1 MPAILNNMVELVGY
15 KAVDDRCTLQ
25 IPFFVEKCN
34 IIHMTNDGF
43 ENVDFIIVD
52 KRSEHFYSD
61 NSGVLYSADRKSLV
75 LYPPKKATN
84 VYHIKEGITVIK
96 TGAFYKC
103 SFSVVTFPQSLQMIE
118 SHAFDN
124 CQKLRKVIF
133 SDRIMFVGDEA
144 FNSCDNLEKIII
156 RGQGKT
162 FSSNAFK
169 GCSDLKDV
177 EIDASVEKLPK
188 GIFAH
193 NKNVDIIRIK
203 NERYTY
209 YLYGREYIEKYL
221 NEIIKFCNL
230 GSEYLQAKLI
240 KSFHNKQLKAY
251 CALLLYVR
259 YKNKS
264 AKKYLFDNYEYLSF
278 LSKEYSDT
286 PYAKELKSLIYDEK
300 LTGEKI

>member
-1 MPAILNNMVELVGY
+1 MVELVGY
-15 KAVDDRCTLQ
+15 KAVGDRCTLQ

-34 IIHMTNDGF
+34 IIHMANDGF

-52 KRSEHFYSD
+52 KRSEYFYSD
-61 NSGVLYSADRKSLV
+61 NNGILYSADKKTLI
-75 LYPPKKATN
+75 LYPPKKM
-84 VYHIKEGITVIK
+84 VSVCHIKEGTKVIK
-96 TGAFYKC
+96 TGAFFKC
-103 SFSVVTFPQSLQMIE
+103 SFSIVTFPQSLQTIE

-124 CQKLRKVIF
+124 CRKLRKVIL
-133 SDRIMFVGDEA
+133 SDKIMFVGDEA
-144 FNSCDNLEKIII
+144 FSLCDNLEKIII

-169 GCSDLKDV
+169 GCGDLKDV

-188 GIFAH
+188 GIFFH
-193 NKNVDIIRIK
+193 NKYVDTIRIK

-209 YLYGREYIEKYL
+209 YLYGREYIEKHL
-221 NEIIKFCNL
+221 NEILKFCNS

-259 YKNKS
+259 YKNKF
-264 AKKYLFDNYEYLSF
+264 AKKYLLDNNECLSF
-278 LSKEYSDT
+278 ICEEYPDS
-286 PYAKELKSLIYDEK
+286 PYAKELKSIINDEK
-300 LTGEKI
+300 LTGEKL